1 MATVGGRFVALQ
13 HRDYRLLWSGN
24 FISVVGNQ
32 MQFVAINWH
41 IYQLLQ
47 GTSFTVTLFG
57 RPITLGAEALG
68 LGGVG
73 LARVIPIAVFALLG
87 GTLADT
93 QDRRKMLLWTNS
105 AAALFALGLAIVSFA
120 QRDTVWLI
128 YLLTALT
135 SATAALRSSTHA
147 PARRTRA

>member
-47 GTSFTVTLFG
+47 GTSFTVTL
-57 RPITLGAEALG
+57 
-68 LGGVG
+68 
-73 LARVIPIAVFALLG
+73 
-87 GTLADT
+87 
-93 QDRRKMLLWTNS
+93 
-105 AAALFALGLAIVSFA
+105 
-120 QRDTVWLI
+120 
-128 YLLTALT
+128 
-135 SATAALRSSTHA
+135 
-147 PARRTRA
+147 